1 MLTGKGSGKNI
12 SGFLPT
18 DPELL
23 RKAKERSSLKREIKK
38 INIYEYIEEI
48 YDYAKNI
55 GSKFTTIELALIS
68 YSGIVVE
75 KLKQQKASNI

>member
-23 RKAKERSSLKREIKK
+23 RKAKERSSLKREIK
-38 INIYEYIEEI
+38 N
-48 YDYAKNI
+48 DR
-55 GSKFTTIELALIS
+55 TT
-68 YSGIVVE
+68 
-75 KLKQQKASNI
+75 

>member
-1 MLTGKGSGKNI
+1 MLTSKGSGKNI

-38 INIYEYIEEI
+38 INIYEYIEEEWFSLDAFI
-48 YDYAKNI
+48 NSLEHVLMIVTIIPIFYGI
-55 GSKFTTIELALIS
+55 CFRKFVIKTL
-68 YSGIVVE
+68 
-75 KLKQQKASNI
+75 

>member
-23 RKAKERSSLKREIKK
+23 RKAKERSSLKRGYTAEMTDCKRSFK
-38 INIYEYIEEI
+38 QWDTLNAINIGNAILRT
-48 YDYAKNI
+48 
-55 GSKFTTIELALIS
+55 GWVWLCTI
-68 YSGIVVE
+68 
-75 KLKQQKASNI
+75 